1 MSNENSSR
9 EIVYTQDEVI
19 IKDIY
24 ILKNKEKIGGGSFGQ
39 IYKGYNKKSGKK
51 LAIKMELNTAKTP
64 LLQTEYKIL
73 KTLQGNVGFT
83 NVYYFSSIG
92 EDKIMIMDLLG
103 QNLENLMKNNSA
115 RCLSLKSVLMCAE
128 QMVIYNLFK
137 INNSVI

>member
-64 LLQTEYKIL
+64 LLQTEYKSGELFSFFNQKTDFIL
-73 KTLQGNVGFT
+73 LPC
-83 NVYYFSSIG
+83 YF
-92 EDKIMIMDLLG
+92 
-103 QNLENLMKNNSA
+103 
-115 RCLSLKSVLMCAE
+115 
-128 QMVIYNLFK
+128 
-137 INNSVI
+137 